1 MCDAVWRDVRH
12 SLRSLAAR
20 PTYPL
25 VAILTLALVAGAG
38 GAVFAVVNA
47 TFVRALPFPDG
58 DRLVRLYTQPP
69 GTSAAKDRNPLHPL
83 EFARFRRGL
92 KNADAVEG
100 FFGRARAIGGT
111 DEPESVA
118 AAQAS
123 AGALAL
129 LGRGPIV
136 GRIWTEEEDRAL
148 ARVAVLSHTLW
159 QRRFGG
165 DPQVLGRTLSIDR
178 EPHEIIGVMG
188 PDFEP
193 DYVFASEL
201 WTPLG
206 IHEGNLPNP
215 RSTYILTVARLR
227 PGASLRQLDEEVRA
241 AMVIA
246 VAESISSH
254 RGWTAGAIGMREFQF
269 GTGRPALVLLLV
281 AVAVLALLAAA
292 NLANVSLARVMSQRT
307 ELALRAA
314 LGASARDV
322 YRLQIVESAL
332 VAGAGALGGLAL
344 AAWTA
349 PALLALDP
357 RLVGVVGDV
366 GVDWRVIAVAIAL
379 STAVATASGL
389 LPVARELRS
398 DVARRLNEGS
408 GRTAGRRGDGSIA
421 LVLLAG
427 QTALAVVLLAAGAV
441 VLAGFARTS
450 RINPGFDASNL
461 VGAQVRLSAAAHP
474 SDADRVA
481 IVERILDSVRALPG
495 VVDASTTLN
504 FFIPGFAWQTTV
516 EIENRPS
523 LDGQP
528 HTVHFRRVSPRYFR
542 TMRIRQLMGRDF
554 TPADRRDTPLVCIVS
569 RSFADRFWPGENAL
583 ERRVIR
589 ARSPVR
595 VVGIVD
601 DVYDVGLGQAPEATV
616 YIPYAQN
623 SPPTAA
629 VSLVVRTASDPRALV
644 APIRRAV
651 LSVDAAQ
658 PLDAVTTL
666 DRFISDSLG
675 PQRFRSTVL
684 LVLAGLGLTIAAV
697 GIYGLTA
704 RSVVERAREVGV
716 RLALGARPGAVWRL
730 IVTQAMRAVLLGV
743 VAGVVASAGTTTL
756 IVKVLPDVT
765 LADPEALVAAVGALV
780 VTALAAAAWPARR
793 AVRIDP
799 IVAMR
804 AD

>member
-1 MCDAVWRDVRH
+1 MFDAVVRDIRH
-12 SLRSLAAR
+12 SVRGLAAR
-20 PTYPL
+20 PAYPL
-25 VAILTLALVAGAG
+25 VVALTLALVAGAG

-58 DRLVRLYTQPP
+58 DRLVRLYTHPP

-100 FFGRARAIGGT
+100 FFGRARAIGGA

-129 LGRGPIV
+129 LGRGPML
-136 GRIWTEEEDRAL
+136 GRTWTEDEDRAL
-148 ARVAVLSHTLW
+148 ARVVVISHALW

-165 DPQVLGRTLSIDR
+165 DRRILGRTLSVDR

-188 PDFEP
+188 PGFEP

-227 PGASLRQLDEEVRA
+227 SGATLPQLDEEVHA
-241 AMVIA
+241 AMAAA
-246 VAESISSH
+246 VAENASTL
-254 RGWTAGAIGMREFQF
+254 RGWTAGAVGMRDFQF
-269 GTGRPALVLLLV
+269 GAARPALALLLV
-281 AVAVLALLAAA
+281 AVAVLALLATA
-292 NLANVSLARVMSQRT
+292 NLANVSLARAMSRRT

-314 LGASARDV
+314 LGASARDA
-322 YRLQIVESAL
+322 YRLQIVESVL
-332 VAGAGALGGLAL
+332 VAAAGALAGLVL
-344 AAWTA
+344 AAWIA
-349 PALLALDP
+349 PALIALDP
-357 RLVGVVGDV
+357 AVSTVVGDV
-366 GVDWRVIAVAIAL
+366 QADWRVIAAAIAV

-389 LPVARELRS
+389 LPVARELRG
-398 DVARRLNEGS
+398 DVAQRLNEGTS
-408 GRTAGRRGDGSIA
+408 RTAGRRGDGSIA

-427 QTALAVVLLAAGAV
+427 QTALAVILLAAGAV

-450 RINPGFDASNL
+450 RINPGFDASNV
-461 VGAQVRLSAAAHP
+461 VGAQIRLSAAAYP
-474 SDADRVA
+474 SDAERVA
-481 IVERILDSVRALPG
+481 IVERILDNVRTLPG

-523 LDGQP
+523 PDGQP
-528 HTVHFRRVSPRYFR
+528 YTVHLRRVSPRYFS
-542 TMRIRQLMGRDF
+542 TMRIRLLAGRDF
-554 TPADRRDTPLVCIVS
+554 TPADRRDRPPVCVVS
-569 RSFADRFWPGENAL
+569 RSFADRFWPGETAL
-583 ERRVIR
+583 DRRLVR
-589 ARSPVR
+589 AGSTLR

-601 DVYDVGLGQAPEATV
+601 DVYDVGLGQAPEATLYV
-616 YIPYAQN
+616 VYAQN

-629 VSLVVRTASDPRALV
+629 VSLVVRTAGEPRALM
-644 APIRRAV
+644 APIRAAV

-684 LVLAGLGLTIAAV
+684 LVLAGLGLTIAGV

-704 RSVVERAREVGV
+704 RSVVERTREVGV

-730 IVTQAMRAVLLGV
+730 IVAQAMRAVLLGV
-743 VAGVVASAGTTTL
+743 VAGIVASVGTTTVL
-756 IVKVLPDVT
+756 VKLLPDVT
-765 LADPEALVAAVGALV
+765 LADPEALAAAVTALV

-799 IVAMR
+799 VIAMR